1 MQGQV
6 FAVDLNALALGDCE
20 LVLGT
25 QWLRTL
31 GLIQW
36 DFFEDVY
43 GVFSLQFQ
51 GEISWAAAH
60 WFDHS

>member
-1 MQGQV
+1 M
-6 FAVDLNALALGDCE
+6 DLNALALGDCE

-31 GLIQW
+31 SLIQW
-36 DFFEDVY
+36 DFFDVY